1 MGAIQSAINQGLAT
15 AGVLYSQSAT
25 AEQRKKDFADKRE
38 LKDINAQLEQLA
50 PAREDLKKQANIWVE
65 NKADLKE
72 IQKLPQ
78 DEQDTALRVEEDR
91 LNKMKAGSE
100 LYHDMTID
108 LNKRKFGLTF
118 DDDIKFEDIK
128 RIGYL
133 DKELE
138 AFGYVKDEK
147 EKKVKEEDEEEEDIK
162 EEKIEVRKAT
172 GKVVGK
178 LEVDM
183 NFPLPLADTS
193 NLGISLN

>member
-50 PAREDLKKQANIWVE
+50 PARKDLQKQADIWVE

-100 LYHDMTID
+100 IYHDMTID
-108 LNKRKFGLTF
+108 LNKRKFGLTK
-118 DDDIKFEDIK
+118 DPRDLAELQKQRANQMWNQTTYDERKAEIARERTQMQQRIAKSIKPRNF
-128 RIGYL
+128 Y
-133 DKELE
+133 KELRE
-138 AFGYVKDEK
+138 MELNDEQQ
-147 EKKVKEEDEEEEDIK
+147 
-162 EEKIEVRKAT
+162 
-172 GKVVGK
+172 
-178 LEVDM
+178 
-183 NFPLPLADTS
+183 
-193 NLGISLN
+193 